1 MTLSAEAQRLLKKG
15 LVISAEVPASAT
27 ERMAWVGVH
36 PFVYSRSAGKCSAP
50 GLGQNRFAIR
60 GCEALRS
67 SVEAGDLEGQLLN
80 ERETIVN
87 SEEQVEAVL
96 TSWGVN
102 SSTLERDRSP
112 YPY

>member
-1 MTLSAEAQRLLKKG
+1 
-15 LVISAEVPASAT
+15 
-27 ERMAWVGVH
+27 MAWVGVH

-67 SVEAGDLEGQLLN
+67 SVEAGHDLEGQLVN

-96 TSWGVN
+96 TSWGID